1 MMTPQSQPAVQ
12 DTTTQGT
19 SSEHDFDFLIGSW
32 KVQHRKL
39 VHRFAN
45 DDTWQVFSGTCVMQP
60 LLSRHANVDENV
72 MDVPGAP
79 YKAIALRSFDPN
91 KRTWSIWWLDG
102 RNPGHL
108 DVPVV
113 GSFHNGVGTFFAN
126 DTFEGRP
133 IVIRFR
139 WFDISENS
147 AKWQQAFSEDDGET
161 WETNW
166 FMEFHRAQ
174 Q

>member
-1 MMTPQSQPAVQ
+1 MTTPQSQPAVQ
-12 DTTTQGT
+12 DTTKQDT

-32 KVQHRKL
+32 KVKHRKL
-39 VHRFAN
+39 VYRLAN

-60 LLSRHANVDENV
+60 LLSGHANVDENV

-79 YKAIALRSFDPN
+79 YKAVTLRAFDP
-91 KRTWSIWWLDG
+91 KKKTWSIWWLDG

-113 GSFHNGVGTFFAN
+113 GSFHKGVGTFFAN

-147 AKWQQAFSEDDGET
+147 AKWQQAFSEDGGET